1 MDATNFLLE
10 VGRIKEIPT
19 LPLIVHELNKQLKD
33 PATSIAKVSETIE
46 KDQALSSNILKL
58 VNSAFYGFKTRI
70 SDIRNAVVLLGY
82 NAVRNAIVSISV
94 IKAFSGN
101 SALKGFDVTEFWKH
115 SLAVAVTSK
124 NISMAT
130 KINSPDNCFVGG
142 LLHDI
147 GKVILAQ
154 YFKDMFSEV
163 WNTSRRRDITFWA
176 AEQDIVP
183 ADHAKIGAFLAARW
197 KLPKGLVYAIR
208 RHHAYQTNVENEEF
222 IRIIYLANA
231 IVNSY
236 ADDRECQFDTSTMPP
251 EVMRFM
257 MQTMQN
263 VGDWY
268 SGISA
273 EIEAAYD
280 FFLSPAD
287 DRSA

>member
-1 MDATNFLLE
+1 MDAAKFLLR

-19 LPLIVHELNKQLKD
+19 LPIIVLELNKLLKD
-33 PATSIAKVSETIE
+33 PETSVAKIARTIE

-58 VNSAFYGFKTRI
+58 VNSAFYGFKTKI

-94 IKAFSGN
+94 IKAFSKSSG
-101 SALKGFDVTEFWKH
+101 LQGFDVSEFWKH

-124 NISMAT
+124 NISIMT

-154 YFKDMFSEV
+154 YFKEMFAKV
-163 WNTSRRRDITFWA
+163 WITSQNEDISFWA
-176 AEQDIVP
+176 AEKNIVP

-197 KLPKGLVYAIR
+197 KLPNGLVHAIR
-208 RHHAYQTNVENEEF
+208 RHHAYQAKVENEEF
-222 IRIIYLANA
+222 IRIVFLANV

-236 ADDRECQFDTSTMPP
+236 SEDKEVEIDTTTMPP
-251 EVMRFM
+251 EVVRFM
-257 MQTMQN
+257 MQTLQN
-263 VGDWY
+263 VGNWY
-268 SGISA
+268 AGIST
-273 EIEAAYD
+273 EIESAHA
-280 FFLSPAD
+280 FFLEA
-287 DRSA
+287 AQ

>member
-1 MDATNFLLE
+1 MDATNFLLK

-19 LPLIVHELNKQLKD
+19 LPVIVLELNKQLKD
-33 PATSIAKVSETIE
+33 PETSVAKVAQTIE

-58 VNSAFYGFKTRI
+58 VNSAFYGFKTKI

-101 SALKGFDVTEFWKH
+101 SGLKGFDVSEFWKH
-115 SLAVAVTSK
+115 ALAVAVTSK
-124 NISMAT
+124 NISTMT
-130 KINSPDNCFVGG
+130 RINSPDNCFVGG

-154 YFKDMFSEV
+154 YFKELFAKV
-163 WNTSRRRDITFWA
+163 WITSQREDISFWA
-176 AEQDIVP
+176 AEQNIIP

-208 RHHAYQTNVENEEF
+208 RHHAYQANVENEEF
-222 IRIIYLANA
+222 IRIIYLANV

-236 ADDRECQFDTSTMPP
+236 SEDKEVEIDTAMMPP
-251 EVMRFM
+251 EVVRFM

-263 VGDWY
+263 VGGWY
-268 SGISA
+268 AGIAS
-273 EIEAAYD
+273 EIEAAHD
-280 FFLSPAD
+280 FFLQA
-287 DRSA
+287 AE

>member
-1 MDATNFLLE
+1 MDATNFLLK

-19 LPLIVHELNKQLKD
+19 LPLVVLELNKQLKD
-33 PATSIAKVSETIE
+33 PDTSVAKIAGTIE

-58 VNSAFYGFKTRI
+58 VNSAFYGFNTKI

-82 NAVRNAIVSISV
+82 NTVRNAIVSISV
-94 IKAFSGN
+94 IKAFSGS
-101 SALKGFDVTEFWKH
+101 SALAGFDVSEFWKH

-124 NISMAT
+124 NISMMT

-154 YFKDMFSEV
+154 YFQEIFAKIWLTAQEE
-163 WNTSRRRDITFWA
+163 NTSFWS

-208 RHHAYQTNVENEEF
+208 RHHAYQANVDNEEF

-236 ADDRECQFDTSTMPP
+236 CEDEECEIDTTTMPP
-251 EVMRFM
+251 EVNRFM

-263 VGDWY
+263 VGNWY
-268 SGISA
+268 AGITA
-273 EIEAAYD
+273 EIEAAHS
-280 FFLSPAD
+280 FFLPNSD
-287 DRSA
+287 

>member
-1 MDATNFLLE
+1 MDATKFLLR

-19 LPLIVHELNKQLKD
+19 LPLIVLELNKQLKN
-33 PATSIAKVSETIE
+33 PKTSVASVARTIE

-58 VNSAFYGFKTRI
+58 VNSAFYGFKTKI

-94 IKAFSGN
+94 IKAFSGD
-101 SALKGFDVTEFWKH
+101 SALRGFDISEFWKH

-124 NISMAT
+124 NISTMT

-154 YFKDMFSEV
+154 YFQEMFAKV
-163 WNTSRRRDITFWA
+163 WLTSRNEEISFWS
-176 AEQDIVP
+176 AEQNIVP

-208 RHHAYQTNVENEEF
+208 RHHAYQANVENEEF

-236 ADDRECQFDTSTMPP
+236 SEHEECEFDTSLMPP
-251 EVMRFM
+251 EVVRFM

-263 VGDWY
+263 VSNWY
-268 SGISA
+268 AGISA
-273 EIEAAYD
+273 EIEAAHS
-280 FFLSPAD
+280 FFLEA
-287 DRSA
+287 AE

>member
-1 MDATNFLLE
+1 MDATNFLLK

-19 LPLIVHELNKQLKD
+19 LPLIVLEINKQLKD
-33 PATSIAKVSETIE
+33 PDTSISKVSETIE

-58 VNSAFYGFKTRI
+58 VNSAFYGFKTKI

-94 IKAFSGN
+94 IKAFSGA
-101 SALKGFDVTEFWKH
+101 SALRDFDITRFWKH

-124 NISMAT
+124 NISIRT

-147 GKVILAQ
+147 GKVVLAQ
-154 YFKDMFSEV
+154 YFKDLFVRV
-163 WNTSRRRDITFWA
+163 WNTSREEGISFHA
-176 AEQDIVP
+176 AERDVVP

-197 KLPKGLVYAIR
+197 KMPKGLVYAIR
-208 RHHAYQTNVENEEF
+208 RHHAYQANVENEEF
-222 IRIIYLANA
+222 IRIIYLANV

-236 ADDRECQFDTSTMPP
+236 AEDAECEIDTSMLPP
-251 EVMRFM
+251 EVTRFL

-268 SGISA
+268 AGIAS
-273 EIEAAYD
+273 EIEAAHS
-280 FFLSPAD
+280 FFLDIA
-287 DRSA
+287 R